1 MSTPPLTFRFFTSH
15 PAHMIALGFG
25 SGMSPWAPGTVGTL
39 FAIPLGDWLRL
50 HTDDVGYL
58 LVVALFVL
66 GGAWAAERTGRDLGV
81 ADHGGIVIDEIAA
94 MLLVLF
100 FTGTDLARIAL
111 AFLLFRLFDILKPP
125 PIRAID
131 ARMKNGIGVMVDDLV
146 AAGMALVAFALIVR
160 VTGWPA

>member
-1 MSTPPLTFRFFTSH
+1 
-15 PAHMIALGFG
+15 
-25 SGMSPWAPGTVGTL
+25 MSPAVAELPPARV
-39 FAIPLGDWLRL
+39 
-50 HTDDVGYL
+50 
-58 LVVALFVL
+58 LVV
-66 GGAWAAERTGRDLGV
+66 GRDPLV
-81 ADHGGIVIDEIAA
+81 LGIVIDEIAA